1 MSFFDKRTSLIFVLL
16 PGFAGAQNLGTK
28 AEFAGKTAAST
39 GPGPFLQMVFALGV
53 VLLIL
58 KFALPKLAGKLHKK
72 IVTPLNSS
80 LRIEE
85 SAQFAGG
92 ALYVVSARNKAML
105 LSVSSTGVQYLADLT
120 DEAPKPPS
128 PPLFMEVLQREVEQP
143 EIPVMAIV
151 NEDSRDR
158 HRAQEALARLARL
171 VG

>member
-1 MSFFDKRTSLIFVLL
+1 MSFFDKRTSLILVFL
-16 PGFAGAQNLGTK
+16 PGLASAQSLGTK
-28 AEFAGKTAAST
+28 ADFAGKTATST
-39 GPGPFLQMVFALGV
+39 GPGPFIQMILALGV
-53 VLLIL
+53 VLLLL

-80 LRIEE
+80 LKIEE

-120 DEAPKPPS
+120 DGQPKPE
-128 PPLFMEVLQREVEQP
+128 PPLFMEVLQQEVERP
-143 EIPVMAIV
+143 EVPVMAIV
-151 NEDSRDR
+151 NDDNIDR
-158 HRAQEALARLARL
+158 HRAQEALSRLARL